1 MTDRL
6 SATSCFLLDM
16 DGTFYL
22 GNRLL
27 EGSLH
32 FIEVLR
38 KQGRD
43 FLFLTNN
50 SSRNRTQY
58 AEKMTRLGLDIP
70 EEKILT
76 SGEAAVLYLQ
86 AKYPG
91 AHVYVV
97 GTPSLEQE
105 FCNQGFILDERNPSV
120 CVLGFDI
127 TLTYAKLAKLCEL
140 IRAGLP
146 YIATHPDI
154 NCPTET
160 GLIPDIGAMIAFVKA
175 ATG

>member
-86 AKYPG
+86 AKYPR

-105 FCNQGFILDERNPSV
+105 FCNQ
-120 CVLGFDI
+120 
-127 TLTYAKLAKLCEL
+127 
-140 IRAGLP
+140 
-146 YIATHPDI
+146 
-154 NCPTET
+154 
-160 GLIPDIGAMIAFVKA
+160 
-175 ATG
+175 